1 MKRFFK
7 YGVIPV
13 VTAVFLFCITL
24 MLLPV
29 LINVQKFLPQI
40 EKQVSQTTGRQFQV
54 GSDFGLT
61 FFPWLS
67 VTFSDLRLGNPEDMD
82 ADDFVKIDSF
92 EARVKLLPL
101 LANKVEV
108 SRFVVSG
115 LNFHLLS
122 DENGKNNWELFPEK
136 KAGGSNPSRWS
147 FLNWL
152 FSRDVAI
159 ELFAVTGG
167 SLRWDDKAH
176 QKEHQLDDMMVL
188 LNNVSSVGKA
198 TVDFKGTSD
207 GHLIRGA
214 GTIGP
219 VSSQLSSLFMDLRLN
234 LNDRMMA
241 MVTGDCSYP
250 LAKTQCD
257 LNINIPPFSL
267 AEFYSIT
274 GQPSSINAVSDN
286 GGEEFL
292 TFAGHFN
299 GNRQKFT
306 VDSGSGSVGNTSF
319 TYTLNHDSVG
329 EVSNMIEMTF
339 DRLNLDHYFA
349 GKSQVREPVESETPG
364 SVLQSLQTLP
374 FDARVKGE
382 VLTLANLPFHGIA
395 MDIHAEKGAWQVMD
409 GSFALYGGSGVFD
422 ASVGVT
428 QQPVSLQCNL
438 ELQDISSELLSQGLI
453 GTPFLTGQMK
463 GNIALRRTGTVGE
476 GLEKAYAGNG
486 IIEIDNGTVTGID
499 LLATSSEE
507 NSGKTYFTRLSTD
520 FISESGFL
528 RFKPLTLVLPGNTR
542 DLQAIVDFEAS
553 SFTVSP
559 LSGDNT
565 DGENDVLSLS
575 GSYDGAGLAVDG
587 FTGVHETKIIDLR
600 DAQALVDEKMPLP
613 VEEDIENISGTPLI
627 DPAIVAQR
635 FGLKPEAITRD
646 KVKKAF
652 DVGKGR
658 VKIHPLQELDKADFS
673 Q

>member
-7 YGVIPV
+7 YGFIPV
-13 VTAVFLFCITL
+13 VTAAFLFCITL

-40 EKQVSQTTGRQFQV
+40 EKQVSQATGRQFQV

-67 VTFSDLRLGNPEDMD
+67 VTFSDLRLGNPGDMD

-101 LANKVEV
+101 LVNKVEV

-115 LNFHLLS
+115 LNFHLLT
-122 DENGKNNWELFPEK
+122 DENGKNNWELFSEK
-136 KAGGSNPSRWS
+136 KADGSNLSRGS
-147 FLNWL
+147 LLKWL

-159 ELFAVTGG
+159 ELFAITGG
-167 SLRWDDKAH
+167 SLSWDDRVH
-176 QKEHQLDDMMVL
+176 QTEHRIDDMMLL
-188 LNNVSSVGKA
+188 LNNVSSVDKA

-219 VSSQLSSLFMDLRLN
+219 VTSQLSSLFMDLRLN

-241 MVTGDCSYP
+241 IVTGDCSYP
-250 LAKTQCD
+250 MAKTQCD

-267 AEFYSIT
+267 AEFYSIA
-274 GQPSSINAVSDN
+274 GQSSSGNTITDSKGA
-286 GGEEFL
+286 EFF

-299 GNRQKFT
+299 GDRQKFT
-306 VDSGSGSVGNTSF
+306 VDSGSGSVGKTSF
-319 TYTLNHDSVG
+319 TYTLNHDSVS
-329 EVSNMIEMTF
+329 EVSNVIEMTF
-339 DRLNLDHYFA
+339 DKLNLDHYLA
-349 GKSQVREPVESETPG
+349 GKSLVRDPEKTEAPC
-364 SVLQSLQTLP
+364 SVLQSLQTVP
-374 FDARVKGE
+374 FNARVTGK
-382 VLTLANLPFHGIA
+382 VLTMANIPFNDVA
-395 MDIHAEKGAWQVMD
+395 MDIHSEQGTWQVMD
-409 GSFALYGGSGVFD
+409 GSFALYGGRGSFD
-422 ASVGVT
+422 AIVGVT

-438 ELQDISSELLSQGLI
+438 ELQDISSDLFSKGLI
-453 GTPFLTGQMK
+453 GTSFLTGQMK
-463 GNIALRRTGTVGE
+463 GNMVLRRSETVGE
-476 GLEKAYAGNG
+476 GLQNAYAANG
-486 IIEIDNGTVTGID
+486 SIEIDNGTVSGID

-507 NSGKTYFTRLSTD
+507 NSGKTYFTKLSTD
-520 FISESGFL
+520 FMTDSGFL
-528 RFKPLTLVLPGNTR
+528 RFKPLTLVLPGATK
-542 DLQAIVDFEAS
+542 DLQAIVEFAGS

-559 LSGDNT
+559 LSEENK
-565 DGENDVLSLS
+565 DGESDILSLS
-575 GSYDGAGLAVDG
+575 GSYDKEGLVVDG

-613 VEEDIENISGTPLI
+613 VEADVENISGTPLI

-635 FGLKPEAITRD
+635 FGLKPEAIIRD

-658 VKIHPLQELDKADFS
+658 VKIHPLQELDKADLS

>member
-29 LINVQKFLPQI
+29 LINVQNFLPQI
-40 EKQVSQTTGRQFQV
+40 EKQVSQTTGREFQV

-67 VTFSDLRLGNPEDMD
+67 VTFSDLRLGNPGDMD
-82 ADDFVKIDSF
+82 AGDFVKIDSF

-115 LNFHLLS
+115 LNFHLLT
-122 DENGKNNWELFPEK
+122 DENGKNNWELFPEN
-136 KAGGSNPSRWS
+136 KANGSNLSRWS

-167 SLRWDDKAH
+167 SLSWDNKTH
-176 QKEHQLDDMMVL
+176 PKEHRIDDMMVL
-188 LNNVSSVGKA
+188 LNNVSSTDKA

-214 GTIGP
+214 GKIGP
-219 VSSQLSSLFMDLRLN
+219 ITSQLSSLFMDLRLN

-250 LAKTQCD
+250 LAKTRCD
-257 LNINIPPFSL
+257 LNVNIPPFSL
-267 AEFYSIT
+267 AEFYSIAD
-274 GQPSSINAVSDN
+274 QSSSGNTITNSKGAES
-286 GGEEFL
+286 L

-299 GNRQKFT
+299 GNRQSFT
-306 VDSGSGSVGNTSF
+306 IDSGSGSIGNTSF

-329 EVSNMIEMTF
+329 EVENTIDMSF

-349 GKSQVREPVESETPG
+349 GKSQVKGPVESETPC

-374 FDARVKGE
+374 FDARVKGK
-382 VLTLANLPFHGIA
+382 VLTMANIPFNDVA
-395 MDIHAEKGAWQVMD
+395 MDIHAEKGTWQVMD
-409 GSFALYGGSGVFD
+409 GSFTLYGGRGVFD
-422 ASVGVT
+422 ASVGVS

-438 ELQDISSELLSQGLI
+438 ELEDISSELISQGLI

-463 GNIALRRTGTVGE
+463 GNIALQRSDTVDE
-476 GLEKAYAGNG
+476 GLERAYAGNG
-486 IIEIDNGTVTGID
+486 LIEIDNGTVTGID

-507 NSGKTYFTRLSTD
+507 NSGKTYFTKLSTE
-520 FISESGFL
+520 FISDSGFL
-528 RFKPLTLVLPGNTR
+528 RFKPLTLVLPGNRR
-542 DLQAIVDFEAS
+542 DLQAIVDFEGS

-559 LSGDNT
+559 LSDDIKDGD
-565 DGENDVLSLS
+565 NDVLSLS
-575 GSYDGAGLAVDG
+575 GSYDREGLVVDG

-613 VEEDIENISGTPLI
+613 VEEDVENISGTPLI

-635 FGLKPEAITRD
+635 FGLKPEAIIRD

-658 VKIHPLQELDKADFS
+658 VKIHSLQELDKADFS